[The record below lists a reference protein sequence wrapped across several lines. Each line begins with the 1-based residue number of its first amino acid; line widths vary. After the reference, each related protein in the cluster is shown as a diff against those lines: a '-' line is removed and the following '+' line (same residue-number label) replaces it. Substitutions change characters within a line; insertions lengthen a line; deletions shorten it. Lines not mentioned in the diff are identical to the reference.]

1 MAKNSNFS
9 EKALTA
15 NQNARSNPHFEI
27 RLNAIFFYQIAI
39 FDRKLA
45 ENSNFSR
52 ILSYC
57 YRFGPSYVT

>member
-1 MAKNSNFS
+1 MAKISNFS

-27 RLNAIFFYQIAI
+27 RLNAIFLSNCN

-45 ENSNFSR
+45 EN
-52 ILSYC
+52 
-57 YRFGPSYVT
+57 